1 MSDIILRYSC
11 ISGKLSVKDLACKQ
25 HFLSA
30 RLRAKNRHPFCSIS
44 HSNKLVVSIS
54 SDNPIGVD
62 IEHRKNIEIE
72 ELYPT
77 IFPINIWKRILSERA
92 EKRIRIFY
100 DYWTKLES
108 VLKAD
113 GRGFSLPPETL
124 VWDISRDLVFT
135 DKDLWQ
141 TFNYELFT
149 EYSCAV
155 AVLASTPNKKK
166 IIVEYD

>member
-1 MSDIILRYSC
+1 MSDMILRYSC
-11 ISGKLSVKDLACKQ
+11 ISEKLPMKDLVCKQ

-30 RLRAKNRHPFCSIS
+30 ILKAKNRHPFCSIS

-54 SDNPIGVD
+54 SDIPIGID
-62 IEHRKNIEIE
+62 IEHRKYVEIE

-77 IFPINIWKRILSERA
+77 IFPINIWKRIFAEKK

-124 VWDISRDLVFT
+124 IWDISRDVILA
-135 DKDLWQ
+135 DKNL
-141 TFNYELFT
+141 
-149 EYSCAV
+149 
-155 AVLASTPNKKK
+155 
-166 IIVEYD
+166 